1 MPQVV
6 GQWFLEQFPP
16 KQHRRTLFIVQLVLE
31 YDFSQNNTVERK
43 NVVAKFLV
51 FSPHITQFNSTQS
64 L

>member
-16 KQHRRTLFIVQLVLE
+16 KQHRRTLLSMVLE

-51 FSPHITQFNSTQS
+51 LSPHITQFNSTQS